1 MSKDNTMASGTM
13 RAAPDLSRYPMLD
26 HEQIGHLRHI
36 HNLVSQEDNDWDG
49 MGSAQW
55 GQETSDSYRYQ
66 FAQMS
71 YCLGFAHFHHLPAA
85 PGAFRPTFEQA
96 IRKMQLPEVWA
107 YWNGTS
113 KGSRVTDP
121 DIVELREGWRDPIV
135 KENIMYSGRLFAML
149 GMHSMLFDSD
159 RYDEPGAISL
169 RWEPMFQGLGPEV
182 YEYSYSSI
190 ADNLYWQMAETGW
203 YGVVCEPNCLFIVCN
218 QFAILGFRFLDL
230 RRGTS
235 VAEEVTRAFTDAWH
249 KRGMLDEDGEY
260 WRIWLVKQD
269 RPLQLAGGAGSQWT
283 ALNMNAWNRELVHK
297 LYPEQIRDMIRRSAD
312 GLVTLMPPPAT
323 AELRRARRE
332 NRAPLMPDGGT
343 DYQWSSPSF
352 GYTAACMAE
361 LGDTENLRGMLA
373 HADRYMTPTWRDG
386 GLYYPRNDTS
396 YDADGNLVY
405 MDRLTGNAMLGYAR
419 LNVTD
424 GLWKMYNE
432 PWGPEH
438 FRQPN
443 LARLDGRAD
452 VARAWY
458 DPTESLLALTLRP
471 VQQDSA
477 AIQME
482 IANVRSGRNWTL
494 FLDGSPVV
502 TSDGRDTLDVLD
514 TSKVGAHYV
523 GNALVLNCTLRAA
536 TDLALSLHGTAIY

>member
-1 MSKDNTMASGTM
+1 MSAGNTL
-13 RAAPDLSRYPMLD
+13 APDISRYPVLD
-26 HEQIGHLRHI
+26 DKQIGHLRHI
-36 HNLVSQEDNDWDG
+36 HNLVAQQDNDWDG

-66 FAQMS
+66 LTQMS
-71 YCLGFAHFHHLPAA
+71 YCLGLAHFHHLPAA
-85 PGAFRPTFEQA
+85 PGAFRPTFEEA
-96 IRKMQLPEVWA
+96 VRKMQLPEVWA
-107 YWNGTS
+107 YWNETS
-113 KGSRVTDP
+113 KGSRTTDP
-121 DIVELREGWRDPIV
+121 DIVALRAGWRDPIV

-159 RYDEPGAISL
+159 RYDRPGAISL

-182 YEYSYSSI
+182 YEYSSSSI
-190 ADNLYWQMAETGW
+190 AENLYWQMAETGW
-203 YGVVCEPNCLFIVCN
+203 YGIVCEPNCLFIVCN

-235 VAEEVTRAFTDAWH
+235 VADEVTRAFTDAWN
-249 KRGMLDEDGEY
+249 KRGLLDEDGEY
-260 WRIWLVKQD
+260 WRIWLINQN

-297 LYPEQIRDMIRRSAD
+297 LYPDQIRDMVRRSPD
-312 GLVTLMPPPAT
+312 GLVSLLSPPET
-323 AELRRARRE
+323 ARLRQARRD
-332 NRAPLMPDGGT
+332 NRAPVRHDHT
-343 DYQWSSPSF
+343 DYRWDSPAF

-373 HADRYMTPTWRDG
+373 HADQHMTPTWRDG
-386 GLYYPRNDTS
+386 GLFYPRNDTS

-424 GLWKMYNE
+424 GLWQMYNQ
-432 PWGPEH
+432 PWGPDH

-458 DPTESLLALTLRP
+458 DPAESLLALTLRP
-471 VQQDSA
+471 VGPDSA
-477 AIQME
+477 VIRME
-482 IANVRSGRNWTL
+482 IANVRSGRGWTL
-494 FLDGSPVV
+494 FLDGTPVL
-502 TSDGRDTLDVLD
+502 TSDGRDALDVLD
-514 TSKVGAHYV
+514 TSKIGAHHAEE
-523 GNALVLNCTLRAA
+523 ALVLDCTLRAA
-536 TDLALSLHGTAIY
+536 TDFALRLH